1 MRRKCGVRIKY
12 PGIPSQPAPKGS
24 VRPGARAPV
33 LKFFRWA
40 RWRKVSISAPLTAKA
55 HPLYKLRSQPFRWD
69 GKLGVWRDKPCRST
83 ASLRSSD
90 RNSSKPRFEELLV
103 EAVGIEPTSEEL
115 QSPVSPCAA
124 GCYISPGGRSAGGLP
139 RGPARKISVTVYG
152 RHGGPAHLTSS
163 IPDRR
168 AEPREGRGYL
178 SSQCVV
184 VIGS

>member
-1 MRRKCGVRIKY
+1 VVFALNTQGSR
-12 PGIPSQPAPKGS
+12 PS
-24 VRPGARAPV
+24 RPRRAPSG
-33 LKFFRWA
+33 LGREPQCCRFF
-40 RWRKVSISAPLTAKA
+40 VAPVKCQSNFRPEPATAN
-55 HPLYKLRSQPFRWD
+55 PLYKFRSRPV
-69 GKLGVWRDKPCRST
+69 GSIPESGCLGWECSPETGFV
-83 ASLRSSD
+83 ASRQRRD
-90 RNSSKPRFEELLV
+90 RNSSKRSFKELLV

-124 GCYISPGGRSAGGLP
+124 GWYISPGGRSAGGLP

-184 VIGS
+184 VVGS